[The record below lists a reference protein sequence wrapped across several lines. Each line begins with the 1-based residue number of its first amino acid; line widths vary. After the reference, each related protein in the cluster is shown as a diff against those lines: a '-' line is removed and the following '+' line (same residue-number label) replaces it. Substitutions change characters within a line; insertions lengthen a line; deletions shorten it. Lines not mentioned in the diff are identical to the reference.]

1 MLSFGNNFL
10 STGQQLVPFQPE
22 HLSHLELK
30 GDELHFADLIPNY
43 YQYILDNAIPELA
56 WTGIRDGKPVLIFGL
71 RPYWVGVAEVW
82 MVPGRGIERNPI
94 ALIKGARQILAQI
107 EQKYNM
113 KRLQIAVRKHNDT
126 AYNFAKSLYFTV
138 ESVMTKFGPDG
149 DDYLMMT
156 RIR

>member
-10 STGQQLVPFQPE
+10 SSSQQLIPFQPE
-22 HLSHLELK
+22 HLLHMELK
-30 GDELHFADLIPNY
+30 GDELRFVDLIPNY
-43 YQYILDNAIPELA
+43 YQYIIDNATPELA
-56 WTGIRDGKPVLIFGL
+56 WTGIRDGKPVLVFGL
-71 RPYWVGVAEVW
+71 RPYWVGVAELW
-82 MVPGRGIERNPI
+82 MVPGKGIERNPI
-94 ALIKGARQILAQI
+94 ALVIARQVLAQI

-138 ESVMTKFGPDG
+138 EGVMTKFGPDG
-149 DDYLMMT
+149 DDYFMMT